1 VTVRDDLLAR
11 YGFPLDRFQL
21 DAIDSFDAGH
31 SVLVAAPT
39 GSGKTVVAEYA
50 AGVALAQGRRAFYT
64 APIKALSNQKYRDL
78 LAVHGPERVGLLTGD
93 NSINGDADI
102 VVMTTEVL
110 RNMVYARHGGL
121 DRLAVV
127 VLDEVHYLQ
136 DAYRGPVWEEVILHL
151 PAHVRL
157 VCLSA
162 TVSNAAELAAWI
174 TEVRGPTVPVVEH
187 KRPVRLDH
195 LYLVGDRTAAG
206 LHALPV
212 LVDGRP
218 NPEGN
223 RFDPQ
228 THRVPGRPGGRAQA
242 RLPVYTPRRLEVVDL
257 LEERDLLPAIY
268 FLFSRNGCD
277 EAAAQCLDAGV
288 RLTTASERTRIRAIV
303 DEHLAGIDERDLA
316 VLGQTRFLAALQ
328 AGVAAHHA
336 GLIPPFKEA
345 VEACFAE
352 ALVKVVF
359 ATETLA
365 VGINMP
371 ARTVVIEKLTKFTG
385 NHHEFLTPGA
395 YTQLTGRAGRRGID
409 AMGHAAVLWNPFVT
423 FDQVAALAL
432 SREYQLRSA
441 FRPTYNMAAN
451 LVRTRRAEEARSL
464 LGRSFAQFQA
474 DREVVRLEQRLQRR
488 SQLLA
493 EVRAEAISPF
503 GDLEDYRARRRLQR
517 DAGTATRAGRTDPE
531 AIEQAL
537 LKLRPGDVIDVVRG
551 RRPGRAVVVS
561 VAFRR
566 GVRVRAVTASRTVLT
581 LGAADFDAPPR
592 AVGRVEL
599 PDPFD
604 PRAAGDQREAA
615 RRLARS
621 RFPDPTR
628 LDDDLDEHPV
638 LADPDLADRLRA
650 AGAAERLA
658 REVDELTAR
667 VQARGSS
674 VVRRFEQVLA
684 LLGAWRYVEGWGLT
698 PAGERLARLFHECDL
713 LVAECLEQGLL
724 DGLDAAS
731 LAALVSAFTYEHRSP
746 EAPPAA
752 WFPSGTVRRRYAE
765 IEAVA
770 RSLNA
775 QEELAGLDPTRAPDP
790 TYVAVAYAWAAGE
803 SFAAVVDAEE
813 LSGGDFVRNM
823 KQLVDLLRQIAQI
836 APVAATRA
844 AAAAGVE
851 LLFRGVI
858 VASSHVDG
866 TTGDGTTGDGTT
878 GDRQPGGAAW

>member
-21 DAIDSFDAGH
+21 DAIVALDAGS

-50 AGVALAQGRRAFYT
+50 VGVALAHGRRAFYT

-78 LAVHGPERVGLLTGD
+78 LAVHGPDRVGLLTGD
-93 NSINGDADI
+93 NSINGDADV

-121 DRLAVV
+121 DRLDVV

-187 KRPVRLDH
+187 RRPVRLDH
-195 LYLVGDRTAAG
+195 LYLVGDRSVPG
-206 LHALPV
+206 VHALPV
-212 LVDGRP
+212 LVDGRA
-218 NPEGN
+218 NPEGG
-223 RFDPQ
+223 RFDPP
-228 THRVPGRPGGRAQA
+228 THRVPGRPGRPRA

-288 RLTTASERTRIRAIV
+288 RLTTAAERTRIRAIV
-303 DEHLAGIDERDLA
+303 DEHLAGIDSRDLA
-316 VLGQTRFLAALQ
+316 VLGQSRFLAALE

-409 AMGHAAVLWNPFVT
+409 DMGHAAVLWNPFVT

-503 GDLEDYRARRRLQR
+503 GDLEDYRSRRRLQR
-517 DAGTATRAGRTDPE
+517 DAGAEVRAGRTDPE
-531 AIEQAL
+531 AIEHAL

-551 RRPGRAVVVS
+551 RRPGRAAVVS

-604 PRAAGDQREAA
+604 PRAAGDQRDVA

-621 RFPDPTR
+621 RFPR
-628 LDDDLDEHPV
+628 SAGVDDELEDHPV

-650 AGAAERLA
+650 AAAAERLA

-667 VQARGSS
+667 VHARGSS

-684 LLGAWRYVEGWGLT
+684 LLGAWRYVEGWTLT

-746 EAPPAA
+746 EPPPAA

-765 IEAVA
+765 IESVA

-790 TYVAVAYAWAAGE
+790 TFVAVAYAWAAGE

-836 APVAATRA
+836 APEPATRA

-858 VASSHVDG
+858 VASSRVDG
-866 TTGDGTTGDGTT
+866 ATVDGGTVDG
-878 GDRQPGGAAW
+878 GRSEGAAW